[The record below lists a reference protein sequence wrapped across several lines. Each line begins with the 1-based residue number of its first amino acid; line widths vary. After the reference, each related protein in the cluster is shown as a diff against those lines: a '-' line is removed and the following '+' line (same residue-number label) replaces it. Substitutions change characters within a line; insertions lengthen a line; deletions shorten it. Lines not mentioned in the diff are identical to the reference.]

1 MVLITLDVLM
11 PFKEFFMSFFTT
23 FLYFLI
29 TVLHDF
35 FIFQRFL
42 KLDSLLK
49 MRVFF
54 SSFVRFFILI
64 IDVLSYFISNSIF
77 FL

>member
-35 FIFQRFL
+35 FYFSTFFKVGFSFEDACFFFKFRQ
-42 KLDSLLK
+42 
-49 MRVFF
+49 VF
-54 SSFVRFFILI
+54 
-64 IDVLSYFISNSIF
+64 YFDY
-77 FL
+77 